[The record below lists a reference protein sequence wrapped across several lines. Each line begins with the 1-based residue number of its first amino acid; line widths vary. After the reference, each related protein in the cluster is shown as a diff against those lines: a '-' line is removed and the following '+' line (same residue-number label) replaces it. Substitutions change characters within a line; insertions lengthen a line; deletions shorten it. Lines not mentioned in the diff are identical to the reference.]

1 MMSGLRSDADSDP
14 LISADVD
21 GPRIKS
27 HLPCS
32 TNEINS
38 QAWVECISL
47 SNRTC
52 KAASPRGVSEKGVGR

>member
-1 MMSGLRSDADSDP
+1 MWTVGGS
-14 LISADVD
+14 
-21 GPRIKS
+21 KS

-52 KAASPRGVSEKGVGR
+52 KAASQRGVSEKGVGR